1 VRIALYGYTVIY
13 VLFALWVVVE
23 GLKDRDPLWKPIIDA
38 VLFVL
43 GLLGIVFYLA
53 NFRSEPLVLTWRIV
67 SVALVMAHIIV
78 NLYDRHRILSGKDS
92 DISRPSELAILATD
106 LFTVVMMAPA
116 IIVNL
121 LYAYS

>member
-1 VRIALYGYTVIY
+1 MRVALYVYTVIY

-43 GLLGIVFYLA
+43 GLLGIVLYLA
-53 NFRSEPLVLTWRIV
+53 HLRSEPLILTWRIV
-67 SVALVMAHIIV
+67 SVALVMGHIIV

-106 LFTVVMMAPA
+106 LFTVVMIAPA